1 MRLQTRPSR
10 RSPAPLLA
18 LLAVAATGCSSGPDA
33 APGDTS
39 AFVPHMAAE
48 AGEERS
54 AAYRWLDV
62 ILEAA
67 ARDVEQ
73 VGAQPTIL
81 SRQMAIPLMAMYEAW
96 AAFDETAVGQFPRF
110 DYVAAAGPF
119 TQRDKEV
126 AIAVATYVACVDQF
140 PRQREYVKSAMRSMG
155 FDPNAGFM
163 PVRTVPIQ
171 IEPGQEDP
179 AAYAPTTPAEVGR
192 EVAGTVLRAR
202 RTDGANQRGDREG
215 SDGAPYSDYT
225 GYEPINPP
233 DRIIDPDRWQP
244 IPFDDG
250 NGGKVVVP
258 YLTPHWHLVEPFG
271 LASADQFRPGPPPK
285 VGSAELRAQVDEC
298 IEMNASL
305 DPQQKA
311 LVEFMRDGPRS
322 TGQSGH
328 WLRFAQ
334 DVSVRDGNSLDEDVK
349 LFFAVGV
356 TAMDAFIA
364 SWDSKRHYDS
374 SRPWTLVRHY
384 YPDETIKG
392 WGGPGKGTIE
402 MPGSEW
408 HPYSPSTFITPPF
421 PGYTSGHSTVSAAC
435 AKMLEL
441 HTGSDRFM
449 VVAERHAGEL
459 TEEGASCEE
468 MQQWLGRMPEVA
480 PGEELTCEVDIPMA
494 TFTEAAELAGISRVL
509 GGYHIQADNI
519 AGLELGRDVAEEL
532 YPKVQAYFRGE
543 RP

>member
-18 LLAVAATGCSSGPDA
+18 LLAAATFGCSSSPD
-33 APGDTS
+33 PTPEDTS

-48 AGEERS
+48 ASEGRS
-54 AAYRWLDV
+54 AAYRWVEV
-62 ILEAA
+62 ILEAS
-67 ARDVEQ
+67 ARDVDAL
-73 VGAQPTIL
+73 GARPTIL

-96 AAFDETAVGQFPRF
+96 AMYDDIAVGQYSQIFQVPASQRGPAQQE
-110 DYVAAAGPF
+110 AAIAYATYDACIDQF
-119 TQRDKEV
+119 HRQRDYLD
-126 AIAVATYVACVDQF
+126 A
-140 PRQREYVKSAMRSMG
+140 AMREMG
-155 FDPNAGFM
+155 YFTESGRRYIEPTDAMLHGLSAAQA
-163 PVRTVPIQ
+163 VRT
-171 IEPGQEDP
+171 
-179 AAYAPTTPAEVGR
+179 
-192 EVAGTVLRAR
+192 AR
-202 RTDGANQRGDREG
+202 RNDGANQHGDHEG
-215 SDGAPYSDYT
+215 STGEPYSDYT
-225 GYEPINPP
+225 GYEPVNPP

-250 NGGKVVVP
+250 NGGEVVPP

-271 LASADQFRPGPPPK
+271 LESADQFRPGPPPK

-322 TGQSGH
+322 TAQSGH

-334 DVSVRDGNSLDEDVK
+334 DVSVRDDHGLDEDVK

-384 YPDETIKG
+384 YPDETIQG

-441 HTGSDRFM
+441 CTGSDRFM

-494 TFTEAAELAGISRVL
+494 TFSEAAELAGISRVL
-509 GGYHIQADNI
+509 GGYHIQADNV

-532 YPKVQAYFRGE
+532 YPKLQAYFRGE

>member
-1 MRLQTRPSR
+1 MRLQIRPSR
-10 RSPAPLLA
+10 RSPALLLA
-18 LLAVAATGCSSGPDA
+18 LCAVALAGCSS
-33 APGDTS
+33 APEDTG

-48 AGEERS
+48 AAEERS

-67 ARDVEQ
+67 ARDVEA

-96 AAFDETAVGQFPRF
+96 ALYDPVAVGR
-110 DYVAAAGPF
+110 YVDRSSVGWDAGASDPSGF
-119 TQRDKEV
+119 WDLEGERLREFQES
-126 AIAVATYVACVDQF
+126 AIAYAVHAACVDQF
-140 PRQREYVKSAMRSMG
+140 PRQRGYIDEAMEAMG
-155 FDPNAGFM
+155 YPTRVARAIGFGHDP
-163 PVRTVPIQ
+163 TL
-171 IEPGQEDP
+171 
-179 AAYAPTTPAEVGR
+179 VGVD
-192 EVAGTVLRAR
+192 VARAVLLAR
-202 RTDGANQRGDREG
+202 RTDGANQNGDRPG
-215 SDGAPYSDYT
+215 SSGEPYSDYT
-225 GYEPINPP
+225 GYEPVNPP

-271 LASADQFRPGPPPK
+271 LESADQFRPGPPPK
-285 VGSAELRAQVDEC
+285 VGSAQLRAQVDEC

-334 DVSVRDGNSLDEDVK
+334 DVSVRDGNSLEEDVK

-364 SWDSKRHYDS
+364 SWESKRHYDS
-374 SRPWTLVRHY
+374 SRPWTLVRHF
-384 YPDETIKG
+384 YPDETIQG
-392 WGGPGKGTIE
+392 WGGPGEGTIE

-435 AKMLEL
+435 AKMLQL

-509 GGYHIQADNI
+509 GGYHIQADNV
-519 AGLELGRDVAEEL
+519 AGLELGRNVAEEL
-532 YPKVQAYFRGE
+532 FPKVQAYFRGE